1 MTKKYDKEKLLEVT
15 GQVINYLDQWKI
27 GADEIINI
35 LGLDIKARHLPQYR
49 KMEKS
54 LPDTEETYHRVDHI
68 VGIADALRT
77 SYPFSEKMRVL
88 WLHKPHR
95 RFGKKAPMSVILQE
109 GVDGLMRVRIEVDC
123 AYGWAIS
130 DAMHAAASRKA

>member
-1 MTKKYDKEKLLEVT
+1 MKKYDKEKLLEVT
-15 GQVINYLDQWKI
+15 GQVIAYLDQWKI
-27 GADEIINI
+27 SADDIINI
-35 LGLDIKARHLPQYR
+35 LGLDIKTRHLPQYR

-54 LPDTEETYHRVDHI
+54 LPDTEETYYRVDHV

-77 SYPFSEKMRVL
+77 SYPFSDQMRVL

-95 RFGKKAPMSVILQE
+95 RFGKKSPMSVILQE

-130 DAMHAAASRKA
+130 DAMHAASNKV